1 MIWLYV
7 INTCFAVGIVLA
19 VLFPRQ
25 TQRLLRMLGL
35 WNLVSSVDTIRFQK
49 IMQSLAIFLMVAAV
63 ALFASILAG
72 GHPLDWALPA
82 SEGLFFGLA
91 LVVLA
96 HWSGKKPPDDQS

>member
-7 INTCFAVGIVLA
+7 INTCIAVGIVLA
-19 VLFPRQ
+19 MLFPRQ
-25 TQRLLRMLGL
+25 TQRLLRLLGL
-35 WNLVSSVDTIRFQK
+35 WNLVSSVDTVRFQK
-49 IMQSLAIFLMVAAV
+49 IMQSLGIFLMVAAA

-72 GHPLDWALPA
+72 GHAPDWALPA

>member
-1 MIWLYV
+1 
-7 INTCFAVGIVLA
+7 
-19 VLFPRQ
+19 
-25 TQRLLRMLGL
+25 
-35 WNLVSSVDTIRFQK
+35 
-49 IMQSLAIFLMVAAV
+49 MVAAA

-72 GHPLDWALPA
+72 GHALDWALPA